1 MSNQIHKIL
10 TIIGFYDIFMLFGF
24 AFYFV
29 RNSVL
34 SVLFFLYSMFYY
46 LIKLHY

>member
-1 MSNQIHKIL
+1 MSNQIHNIL

-34 SVLFFLYSMFYY
+34 SVLFFLYSVLLFN
-46 LIKLHY
+46 